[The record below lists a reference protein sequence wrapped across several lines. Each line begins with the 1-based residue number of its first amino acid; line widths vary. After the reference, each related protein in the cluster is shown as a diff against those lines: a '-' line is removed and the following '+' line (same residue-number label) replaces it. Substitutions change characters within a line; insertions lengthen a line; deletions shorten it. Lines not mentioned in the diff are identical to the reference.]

1 MIGFAEHPGAW
12 LAIVALGCYHG
23 LNPGMGWLFAVSNG
37 MHEKRGSAVFAAVPP
52 IAAGHVLAMAAVLLP
67 FALVTVSLDQVRGI
81 GLMAGCLLIGFGVYK
96 LVHRRHPRFLA
107 RIGSEHLV
115 LWSFLMATAHG
126 AGLMLL
132 PVYLGLGA
140 MSHGG
145 TGHMAMAELA
155 GAGLLSASV
164 VALVHTGA
172 MMLVGGII
180 AWIVYRYLGLRLLQ
194 RAWFNLDFLWAACL
208 IAVGGIAVVMAF
220 AG

>member
-1 MIGFAEHPGAW
+1 
-12 LAIVALGCYHG
+12 
-23 LNPGMGWLFAVSNG
+23 
-37 MHEKRGSAVFAAVPP
+37 
-52 IAAGHVLAMAAVLLP
+52 
-67 FALVTVSLDQVRGI
+67 
-81 GLMAGCLLIGFGVYK
+81 
-96 LVHRRHPRFLA
+96 
-107 RIGSEHLV
+107 
-115 LWSFLMATAHG
+115 MATAHG

-180 AWIVYRYLGLRLLQ
+180 AWTVYRYLGLRLLQ
-194 RAWFNLDFLWAACL
+194 RAWFNLDLIWAGCL
-208 IAVGGIAVVMAF
+208 IAVGGIALVMA
-220 AG
+220 

>member
-1 MIGFAEHPGAW
+1 MSITAHPGAW

-37 MHEKRGSAVFAAVPP
+37 MQEKRGSAVFAAVPP

-67 FALVTVSLDQVRGI
+67 FALVTVSLEQVRGL
-81 GLMAGCLLIGFGVYK
+81 GLIAGCLLIGFGVYK
-96 LVHRRHPRFLA
+96 LVNRRHPRFLA
-107 RIGSEHLV
+107 RVGSDHLV

-140 MSHGG
+140 MSHAGP
-145 TGHMAMAELA
+145 GHMAMAELA
-155 GAGLLSASV
+155 GVGILSASL

-180 AWIVYRYLGLRLLQ
+180 AWTVYRYLGLSLLR
-194 RAWFNLDFLWAACL
+194 RAWFNLDLVWAGCL
-208 IAVGGIAVVMAF
+208 IVVGSIALVMA
-220 AG
+220 A